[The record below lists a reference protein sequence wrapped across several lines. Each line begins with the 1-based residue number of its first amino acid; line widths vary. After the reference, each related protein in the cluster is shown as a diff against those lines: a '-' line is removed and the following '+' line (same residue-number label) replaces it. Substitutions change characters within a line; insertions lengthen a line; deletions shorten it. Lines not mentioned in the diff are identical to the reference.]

1 MSYFRK
7 ARGGLAALLLAAVP
21 GTVHADVI
29 VLKNGNEIRGEIVE
43 ENSRRL
49 TVKFTGGT
57 IYLELRDVASVR
69 REGKLQYLLS
79 EGETMLR
86 RSPEDAVA
94 IFEKALER
102 EPTSEPARKGLLAA
116 QEKHGEELAS
126 AHRYREAIAAYQSL
140 LVRAPDHPRA
150 AGAVARI
157 EETLQRLAEEE
168 RSGMEALRRGK
179 LDEALPHLK
188 RVYQELPE
196 RRAAVGTSLARALIL
211 KGNWLLSNDR
221 IEEAESSYIEAV
233 SIDPDLVPDMS
244 LQFGVARARRLWP
257 LAERSDWK
265 GLLSGAEDGLRV
277 APESPLLAYLGA
289 LALQGMGRTRE
300 AAEEYLKIT
309 GGERPPDLAR
319 SVERLRQEAEAR
331 IQVALRGEAAPRPD
345 PRRDE
350 VLPGDLREI
359 ETEHFVVRHRNV
371 TIAAEVADSAEES
384 YRNLYRELDCRSHW
398 FKRCTIT
405 IFPTKEEFQDA
416 SGQQAWTGG
425 SHQILRRLGGLADH
439 RIFSYQ
445 NQPRLAGAVIP
456 HEVGHAMLAFRV
468 GYAREIPL
476 WLNEGFA
483 IQREPSYVHR
493 YYSRI
498 VSDAA
503 QNRTLIPLSK
513 LLGLAAYPSRDEE
526 VKLFYAESYSLVDL
540 LLEERKL
547 ATLIDFISELSAAPG
562 ALERLLQKHY
572 RLGNLKGLESRWL
585 GRL

>member
-7 ARGGLAALLLAAVP
+7 ARGGLAALLLAAVT

-57 IYLELRDVASVR
+57 IYIELRDVASVR
-69 REGKLQYLLS
+69 REGKLEYLLS

-86 RSPEDAVA
+86 RSPEDAIA

-102 EPTSEPARKGLLAA
+102 EPTSEPARKGLVAA
-116 QEKHGEELAS
+116 QEKHGEELVS
-126 AHRYREAIAAYQSL
+126 AHLYREAIAAYQAL
-140 LVRAPDHPRA
+140 LARAPDHPRA
-150 AGAVARI
+150 AAVVARI
-157 EETLQRLAEEE
+157 EETLKGLAEEE
-168 RSGMEALRRGK
+168 GSGLEALRRGK
-179 LDEALPHLK
+179 LDEALPRLK

-196 RRAAVGTSLARALIL
+196 RRAAIGTSLARALIL
-211 KGNWLLSNDR
+211 KGNWFLSNGR
-221 IEEAESSYIEAV
+221 IEEAEASYIEAV

-265 GLLSGAEDGLRV
+265 GLLSGAEDGLRI

-309 GGERPPDLAR
+309 GGERPADLAR

-331 IQVALRGEAAPRPD
+331 IQVALRGEAEPRPD
-345 PRRDE
+345 PRREE

-359 ETEHFVVRHRNV
+359 ETEHFVVRHRNA

-384 YRNLYRELDCRSHW
+384 YRNLYRQLDCRSQW
-398 FKRCTIT
+398 VKRCTIT
-405 IFPTKEEFQDA
+405 IFPTKEEFQEA

-425 SHQILRRLGGLADH
+425 SQ
-439 RIFSYQ
+439 
-445 NQPRLAGAVIP
+445 VIP

-483 IQREPSYVHR
+483 IQQEPSYVHR

-526 VKLFYAESYSLVDL
+526 VKLFYAESFSLVDL

-572 RLGNLKGLESRWL
+572 RLGNLKALESRWL
-585 GRL
+585 GRI